1 VSVARHT
8 ITLPRLFATWL
19 ALGAQS
25 WGGGSATLLMIQREV
40 VERRGWMS
48 ADEFTRSWAI
58 CQVAPGINLLG
69 LTILI
74 GWRLRRGLGSAVAIA
89 GLLLPSVTLTALLT
103 AVYASVR
110 DYPLTEAALRGV
122 VPATVGLGAI
132 LSWQLGWPLVRD
144 SRREGLASLAVSLV
158 ILVGSGVV
166 VLLWQPPV
174 IMVLLGGG
182 ALGALWGVAQARG

>member
-1 VSVARHT
+1 MHQSSQV
-8 ITLPRLFATWL
+8 TLPQLFATWL

-25 WGGGSATLLMIQREV
+25 WGGGSATLMLIRREV
-40 VERRGWMS
+40 VERRGWMR
-48 ADEFTRSWAI
+48 ADEFVEAWAI
-58 CQVAPGINLLG
+58 CQIAPGINLLG

-74 GWRLRRGLGSAVAIA
+74 GWRLRRAVGSAVAIL

-110 DYPLTEAALRGV
+110 DEPLVEAALHGV

-132 LSWQLGWPLVRD
+132 LAWQLGWPLLRD
-144 SRREGLASLAVSLV
+144 SRREGSASLAVSIA

-166 VLLWQPPV
+166 IAVWHPPV
-174 IMVLLGGG
+174 IMILLGGG
-182 ALGALWGVAQARG
+182 ALGALWEHARSRQ